1 MRKTTKL
8 FVTLAL
14 LVVGAVGAQATKL
27 YADYSQIQS
36 WHVAGNAQW
45 DATTTTLTWIG
56 SSNNLVTLPD
66 LKGDFS
72 SYTKI
77 VLETSDLKKTDESD
91 TGSLFFRLVINDEN
105 GNQKAKSMY
114 STGKKELL
122 LNDADFSGLDFT
134 KIKQVRI
141 AGGQGALG
149 SVVISKIYLV
159 KPMEFSF
166 DANGV
171 GKVDLTDIEA
181 SGCFTFDDQ
190 TGVLTNNYAEDNTN
204 GAFTIKF
211 DPAVDMS
218 NVYGFK
224 VTYSGNQVLHN
235 INING
240 DFKFGSKF
248 AGRTDIASA
257 MEPYTSVT
265 SWSWAP
271 NPSTTGEMTITSVE
285 FYSNVFMVSM
295 AGEIVL
301 STLQYHIFPDG
312 SNATAAWNVGKSTD
326 TYYGSGSSDANYY
339 VDLTDYAELRIY
351 RDDNTGF
358 RAFFINAAGTGTNNI
373 NNSSS
378 CVTWVDSDKYFAIDL
393 TQVEKYDGKVYLNTI
408 KSSSYGTNNI
418 VNNIV
423 AYNAP
428 ATNAPKYIISGSGV
442 LTAPV
447 QAALADVAATAID
460 ATGVTK
466 AVELPTANP
475 NCLIV
480 AQEGMVTNG
489 QNVIVDG
496 TCANLVLTDG
506 YAFAAPVGFTATE
519 AKYGTTINA
528 SAGVGTLVLPFDAE
542 LPSGVT
548 AFTLS
553 YTSGASEATATEI
566 EKLTANTPVL
576 LNGSGKAEFMAA
588 GVSIAATADE
598 AVKAGALN
606 GVYAATEISTG
617 YVLQNGSQ
625 GAGFYKVNAEKPIE
639 VKPFRAY
646 LTADGGA
653 ARIAIVYDSESTGIS
668 SMYNEQCTMNEEVYD
683 LQGRRMV
690 REARGVYVKNG
701 KKYVVK

>member
-8 FVTLAL
+8 LLTLAL
-14 LVVGAVGAQATKL
+14 IVMGAVGAQATKK
-27 YADYSQIQS
+27 YADLSKASNIL
-36 WHVAGNAQW
+36 GNAKWNYETRTLSW
-45 DATTTTLTWIG
+45 D
-56 SSNNLVTLPD
+56 SKSNNLMDLPD
-66 LKGDFS
+66 LVGDWS
-72 SYTKI
+72 EYTTIK
-77 VLETSDLKKTDESD
+77 LETSDLQ
-91 TGSLFFRLVINDEN
+91 GGGQFRLMVYFDGTPETIT
-105 GNQKAKSMY
+105 MY
-114 STGKKELL
+114 SAGNKDLKFSERFAGKDLSKV
-122 LNDADFSGLDFT
+122 T
-134 KIKQVRI
+134 QVRL
-141 AGGQGALG
+141 GGSGSETG
-149 SVVISKIYLV
+149 SVVISKVYLDG
-159 KPMEFSF
+159 KPMSLSF
-166 DANGV
+166 DETGVAEIDVTDLSANG
-171 GKVDLTDIEA
+171 
-181 SGCFTFDDQ
+181 CFSLDDE
-190 TGVLTNNYAEDNTN
+190 TGVLTSVSTTEWGQLKVNLPTEGVDLSNVTKLEFNFVGETPDMINTLEIKDAVNGTLGTFYSSKYVLDFSSYADKASQVTSIMWS
-204 GAFTIKF
+204 APYQSTKDATMTIKSIKLTA
-211 DPAVDMS
+211 DVMT
-218 NVYGFK
+218 V
-224 VTYSGNQVLHN
+224 VT
-235 INING
+235 
-240 DFKFGSKF
+240 
-248 AGRTDIASA
+248 
-257 MEPYTSVT
+257 
-265 SWSWAP
+265 
-271 NPSTTGEMTITSVE
+271 
-285 FYSNVFMVSM
+285 
-295 AGEIVL
+295 AGETL
-301 STLQYHIFPDG
+301 LNTLQYHKFSDG

-442 LTAPV
+442 LTASV

-576 LNGSGKAEFMAA
+576 LNGSGEAEFMAA
-588 GVSIAATADE
+588 GVSIAVTADE